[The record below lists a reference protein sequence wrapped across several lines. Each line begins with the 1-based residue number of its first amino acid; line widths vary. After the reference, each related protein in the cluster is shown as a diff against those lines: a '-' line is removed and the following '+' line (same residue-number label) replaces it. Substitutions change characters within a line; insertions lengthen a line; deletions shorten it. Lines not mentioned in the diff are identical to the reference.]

1 MKKYLMSG
9 ALALI
14 AGFFV
19 TSCHDD
25 DVYVNSD
32 VIDQKVQNFR
42 KAFKESFG
50 SINPNQTWGF
60 KQSAASATTGMANNA
75 NMNVNGYNPNWGFG
89 ATPLTRT
96 VATWDGTHS
105 CAVSNW
111 NAALTITLPD
121 GAVDV
126 TNPELFNQYGNYQGP
141 SNVAAWY
148 VPKEFNGELNL
159 HNMNLSGSFY
169 NLGTL
174 TALNSVNYNGTITF
188 YNAGT
193 MTYTVQSGNRHTVIN
208 TGTLTVKSFNNLGTL
223 YNGGSLT
230 FDNWGNSADIPN
242 AMTIYSNGVG
252 TIEFPHGG
260 DLKATCD
267 IHGTINVTGN
277 LKIQNSTKKYICGI
291 VATGTVEN
299 VDGPLETSY
308 VKANIFKFDGNPIY
322 LLPGGHV
329 DVTTLQTSNS
339 QCYFYGAAG
348 SNGLVEATNFEF
360 GNKNDFTHT
369 FSNNIYFKVNGGYIK
384 CDGCYAMGHNHYFNN
399 VAEYL
404 ASDAHTS
411 DNKTDEYALAKDRI
425 NSGNASGSSA
435 CGDSWEVGNP
445 GTTSDPETPN
455 NPNNPNDSGHEDNTE
470 TIVDGNTTTVIDSTF
485 FYRRAYDEVGRIFC
499 EDMGVNY
506 SNRDDFDYND
516 AVFDVTIMT
525 RTEHCKITTTT
536 TTINYETVLVD
547 STFNDE
553 KNIFEYNYEDIP
565 TDTTTVADS
574 VTIDVGDPRYFA
586 KIYLYAA
593 GGTIPLTIAGVEVH
607 DAFGVGHTTMVNTR
621 DEHTDKHYTVNGAN
635 TVSRE
640 PVILKNPNGIA
651 ESEGGEGIE
660 WFEFGRDI
668 EYYSD
673 EMPNAN
679 DVPVRVYFGDVNI
692 VKELESIKGDAPQ
705 KIKVG
710 LNTLWAS
717 ERCYF
722 GDAYP
727 KFTDYVKDGSAD
739 WQNYGNSDY
748 LYNETAS
755 VSTEVEGTTET
766 TISKSGSVTEH
777 VLYNNPDGYDISRGL
792 YFTDRSLLTVK
803 LDIQVGDKLRFYA
816 TKDEDIKSD
825 GWCIFLADGNSTRLH
840 ADQTSL
846 NNHDYAEVTLT
857 ADLVSKLR
865 SNATNAAMVISG
877 YGVRLTKV
885 TLIKK

>member
-14 AGFFV
+14 AGLFV

-60 KQSAASATTGMANNA
+60 KQSAVSATTGMANNA
-75 NMNVNGYNPNWGFG
+75 NMNVNGYNPDWGFDI
-89 ATPLTRT
+89 ATRT
-96 VATWDGTHS
+96 RSAFSEKWTNSHS
-105 CAVSNW
+105 CNW
-111 NAALTITLPD
+111 ESKLSFTLPA

-126 TNPELFNQYGNYQGP
+126 TQPNFDKSGSVYYIPEGTKGEVSLGWLGLNAGAKLYNYGNI
-141 SNVAAWY
+141 
-148 VPKEFNGELNL
+148 
-159 HNMNLSGSFY
+159 
-169 NLGTL
+169 
-174 TALNSVNYNGTITF
+174 TAINDVNYNGTITF

-193 MTYTVQSGNRHTVIN
+193 MTNFGPSSGGRHTVIN
-208 TGTLTVKSFNNLGTL
+208 TGNLTVCGYANIGDL
-223 YNGGSLT
+223 YNGGALVLEREH
-230 FDNWGNSADIPN
+230 NPWWPNEGGSADIPN
-242 AMTIYSNGVG
+242 AMNIYSNGAA
-252 TIEFPHGG
+252 TIQMPDGG
-260 DLKATCD
+260 DLKAVCD
-267 IHGTINVTGN
+267 IHGTLKVGNGKN
-277 LKIQNSTKKYICGI
+277 LKIQNSTEKYICGI
-291 VATGTVEN
+291 ESTAKVEN
-299 VDGPLETSY
+299 VDGPLLTSY
-308 VKANIFKFDGNPIY
+308 VKANLFTFDGNPIY

-329 DVTTLQTSNS
+329 NVTTLQVPNSN
-339 QCYFYGAAG
+339 CHVYGHSG
-348 SNGLVEATNFEF
+348 SVALVEMSNVEF

-369 FSNNIYFKVNGGYIK
+369 FSDNIYFKVSGSVKVDN
-384 CDGCYAMGHNHYFNN
+384 CYAMGQSHSFNR
-399 VAEYL
+399 VADYL
-404 ASDAHTS
+404 ADTTHA
-411 DNKTDEYALAKDRI
+411 DEFALAANRV
-425 NSGNASGSSA
+425 NGASYATGSPACGNAWS
-435 CGDSWEVGNP
+435 VGTPPSN
-445 GTTSDPETPN
+445 PN
-455 NPNNPNDSGHEDNTE
+455 NPNNPDPNNPNNPGHEDNTE
-470 TIVDGNTTTVIDSTF
+470 TVVDGNTTTVIDSTF
-485 FYRRAYDEVGRIFC
+485 FYRRAYEEVGRIFC

-525 RTEHCKITTTT
+525 RTEHCKVTTTT

-574 VTIDVGDPRYFA
+574 VTIDVGGPRYFA
-586 KIYLYAA
+586 KIYLNAA

-607 DAFGVGHTTMVNTR
+607 EAFGVGHTTMVNTR

-651 ESEGGEGIE
+651 ESEGGEGKE

-777 VLYNNPDGYDISRGL
+777 VLYNNPSGYDISRGL
-792 YFTDRSLLTVK
+792 YFTDRNLLTVK

-816 TKDEDIKSD
+816 TKDEDIKPD